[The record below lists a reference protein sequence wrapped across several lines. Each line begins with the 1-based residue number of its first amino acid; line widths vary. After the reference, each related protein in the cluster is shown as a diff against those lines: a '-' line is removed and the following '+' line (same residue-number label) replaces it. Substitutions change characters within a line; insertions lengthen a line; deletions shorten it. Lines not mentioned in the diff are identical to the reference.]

1 MYRDT
6 IKMMP
11 KTITFPS
18 TLTHQNKKRKKVDIL
33 VYSHAYS
40 KKYNKLTWIHQD
52 KTLHIWLLETS
63 IYLAIAGTKNNT
75 TSIALVV
82 KYIAAAT
89 I

>member
-40 KKYNKLTWIHQD
+40 KKYNKLT
-52 KTLHIWLLETS
+52 
-63 IYLAIAGTKNNT
+63 
-75 TSIALVV
+75 
-82 KYIAAAT
+82 
-89 I
+89 